1 MQTQES
7 RILLDAGVDVSAPI
21 KNAYPYFDCPEF
33 NINELDA
40 IVLSHPHS
48 DHSAMIP
55 LLYKF
60 GYRGP
65 VYCTA
70 PTRDIAALMAL
81 DYINVAFKEA
91 KKAPFTSTD
100 VKEMVKHTIC
110 LDYEEVYDITPDI
123 RLTLYNA
130 GHTLGSAMVHL
141 HIGNGLH
148 NFLYSLDWKT
158 PVTLIDK
165 KNNTYFKPIGEIID
179 DKFKDYSVV
188 INRDKNAE
196 EIINIDGLKTIAF
209 NPKTYKTEIVPI
221 TSFIRH
227 KINEDLYEIKT
238 ASGRSATVT
247 KSHSVF
253 TIENGKLKAIE
264 ISKLN
269 KGDFII
275 GPKKIQN
282 IKREPEIDLIKYLPH
297 LRIKITDKKLLKKII
312 NSYKIKLSKLEGN
325 DQKEALEWVKDHY
338 ENAIYKQEI
347 AKKYK
352 VHPRRIRRV
361 FNQLGIKEH
370 QRVKHIFPDKIKIT
384 KDFARFLGYY
394 LSEGYPR
401 KKDQTVQ
408 ISNTN
413 HKILKDCY
421 NIIEEFFGIIG
432 DIRYDENVILFNSKQ
447 LKYLLCHVLKCGT
460 NAFNKRVPSQ
470 LLLSSEEIAS
480 NLLYGYF
487 TGDGGVINKKD
498 GRSIEAGSKS
508 EGLIQDLAFLL
519 LQFEIVPT
527 ITYNSYT
534 KMNILSIYN
543 SSKILEFLDKIGM
556 ENKHIIELIPN
567 LIRKKNKGSFDL
579 RIPRVFLS
587 KRGQLMLSKTSWQN
601 SVSCNRTH
609 LREMDFDEI
618 DKKIINSDLMFDQ
631 IKEIKKV
638 KPTKKYVYDFK
649 VEGYENFLGGNG
661 FLFLHN
667 TGDLKYQKTQL
678 LEPAITKFP
687 RLETVMIEATYGGK
701 DNVLP
706 PREKAEEEIVEHIQ
720 KTIERGGKVL
730 IPVLGVGRAQ
740 EIMLVIEKLIREG
753 KMKEIPVYVQG
764 MVWDIT
770 GIHTAYPDFLNNE
783 VKKAIFHQDRNPF
796 LSPIF
801 KRVGSAKERKQ
812 IIEEKGP
819 GVILATSGMMQGG
832 ASVEFFRQMAENQKN
847 TIIFVSYL
855 GEGSLGRRVQSGEKQ
870 FTLENENGKP
880 ERVEVKME
888 VYTVEG
894 FSGHAGRN
902 ELTKYIYNLDPRPK
916 KVIIIH
922 GENSRCLDLA
932 STLHKMGRIE
942 TTAPKNLEAVRIR

>member
-1 MQTQES
+1 MADILKEIMKSVPERAKISDAVFEGANIVLYTKSRDFFLDNNGIIRDIVNTIKKRIEVRPDPSMTMDMEQAEKEIRKIIPKEAGEINVIFDQQRSRVIIEAEKPGLAIGKSGETLKEVKEKTLWVPLVRRIPSIRSKIVENIRQVLYENNDYRRNFLNKTGERIYANWDSEKKNEWVRLTVLGGGRQVGRSCFLMQTQES

-81 DYINVAFKEA
+81 DYISVAFKEA

-148 NFLYSLDWKT
+148 NFLY
-158 PVTLIDK
+158 
-165 KNNTYFKPIGEIID
+165 
-179 DKFKDYSVV
+179 
-188 INRDKNAE
+188 
-196 EIINIDGLKTIAF
+196 
-209 NPKTYKTEIVPI
+209 
-221 TSFIRH
+221 
-227 KINEDLYEIKT
+227 
-238 ASGRSATVT
+238 
-247 KSHSVF
+247 
-253 TIENGKLKAIE
+253 
-264 ISKLN
+264 
-269 KGDFII
+269 
-275 GPKKIQN
+275 
-282 IKREPEIDLIKYLPH
+282 
-297 LRIKITDKKLLKKII
+297 
-312 NSYKIKLSKLEGN
+312 
-325 DQKEALEWVKDHY
+325 
-338 ENAIYKQEI
+338 
-347 AKKYK
+347 
-352 VHPRRIRRV
+352 
-361 FNQLGIKEH
+361 
-370 QRVKHIFPDKIKIT
+370 
-384 KDFARFLGYY
+384 
-394 LSEGYPR
+394 
-401 KKDQTVQ
+401 
-408 ISNTN
+408 
-413 HKILKDCY
+413 
-421 NIIEEFFGIIG
+421 
-432 DIRYDENVILFNSKQ
+432 
-447 LKYLLCHVLKCGT
+447 
-460 NAFNKRVPSQ
+460 
-470 LLLSSEEIAS
+470 
-480 NLLYGYF
+480 
-487 TGDGGVINKKD
+487 
-498 GRSIEAGSKS
+498 
-508 EGLIQDLAFLL
+508 
-519 LQFEIVPT
+519 
-527 ITYNSYT
+527 
-534 KMNILSIYN
+534 
-543 SSKILEFLDKIGM
+543 
-556 ENKHIIELIPN
+556 
-567 LIRKKNKGSFDL
+567 
-579 RIPRVFLS
+579 
-587 KRGQLMLSKTSWQN
+587 
-601 SVSCNRTH
+601 
-609 LREMDFDEI
+609 
-618 DKKIINSDLMFDQ
+618 
-631 IKEIKKV
+631 
-638 KPTKKYVYDFK
+638 
-649 VEGYENFLGGNG
+649 
-661 FLFLHN
+661 

-701 DNVLP
+701 DNILP

-832 ASVEFFRQMAENQKN
+832 ASVEFFRQMAENPKN